1 MLFDYDI
8 DKIYDMFDKQIEI
21 LSQLINNIE
30 TKLIIQEKKIQAL
43 TNDTRLP
50 SGIIHNVNDLNDQ
63 VNILSDFVDESSD
76 ILNQQIDSLF
86 EIETSVK
93 DTVIEHDK
101 KIDILNETISQLTD
115 KIISLNEKAQIAA
128 NFMKA
133 TTNILSDISSRISNI
148 EDKINL

>member
-1 MLFDYDI
+1 
-8 DKIYDMFDKQIEI
+8 MFDKQIEI